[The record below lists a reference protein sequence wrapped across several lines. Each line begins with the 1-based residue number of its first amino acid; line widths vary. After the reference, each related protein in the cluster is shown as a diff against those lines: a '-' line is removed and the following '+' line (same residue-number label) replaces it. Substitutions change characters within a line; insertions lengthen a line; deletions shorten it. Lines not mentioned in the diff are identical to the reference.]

1 MFPSLRAIA
10 LTSALLSCHFAPALA
25 QEAEEKPVGI
35 FSNPSADIG
44 IVVKDLETSAK
55 FYTETLG
62 MTEVKG
68 FSVPAEKAAAIGLT
82 DNQPATIRVFVLDPN
97 AKGPKT
103 KFKLMSF
110 PDAPGKMQDQKFIH
124 SSIGVSYLT
133 LFVTDMNKS
142 LAKLKDA
149 KVELLGKTP
158 SDLGGGNFITVFR
171 DPDGNFIELIGPK
184 K

>member
-1 MFPSLRAIA
+1 M
-10 LTSALLSCHFAPALA
+10 
-25 QEAEEKPVGI
+25 
-35 FSNPSADIG
+35 
-44 IVVKDLETSAK
+44 VKDLEKSAK

-62 MTEVKG
+62 LTEVKG
-68 FSVPAEKAAAIGLT
+68 FSVPAEKAAGLGLT
-82 DNQPATIRVFVLDPN
+82 DNQPATIRVFVLNPK

-110 PDAPGKMQDQKFIH
+110 PGAPGKMQDQKFIH

-142 LAKLKDA
+142 VEKLKAA
-149 KVELLGKTP
+149 KVKLLGKTP
-158 SDLGGGNFITVFR
+158 TDLGGGNFITVFH

>member
-1 MFPSLRAIA
+1 MFKPLCA
-10 LTSALLSCHFAPALA
+10 LALSSALLGFSAAPALA
-25 QEAEEKPVGI
+25 QEEAPT
-35 FSNPSADIG
+35 FANASADIG
-44 IVVKDLETSAK
+44 IVVKDLEKSAI

-68 FSVPAEKAAAIGLT
+68 FSVPAEKATDIGLT
-82 DNQPATIRVFVLDPN
+82 DNQPATIRVFVLDKE
-97 AKGPKT
+97 AEGPKT

-110 PDAPGKMQDQKFIH
+110 PEAPGKMQDQKFIH

-133 LFVTDMNKS
+133 LLVTDMTKS
-142 LAKLKDA
+142 VAKLKEA

>member
-1 MFPSLRAIA
+1 MTPTLRILATTLA
-10 LTSALLSCHFAPALA
+10 FSTFGLA
-25 QEAEEKPVGI
+25 QEEKAPV
-35 FSNPSADIG
+35 FSAATADIG
-44 IVVKDLETSAK
+44 IVVKDLEKSAK

-62 MTEVKG
+62 LTEVKG
-68 FSVPAEKAAAIGLT
+68 FSVPAEKAAGLGLT
-82 DNQPATIRVFVLDPN
+82 DNQPATIRVFVLNPK

-110 PDAPGKMQDQKFIH
+110 PGAPGKMQDQKFIH

-142 LAKLKDA
+142 VEKLKAA
-149 KVELLGKTP
+149 KVKLLGKTP
-158 SDLGGGNFITVFR
+158 TDLGGGNFITVFH